1 MKLNNSEAIQLSPC
15 TDQDLVGVFRWFNS
29 EKSVFYWGGPDL
41 SYPLQIKRFKT
52 ESKYHK
58 SHSYVLKQGR
68 QLLAFGQIY
77 NRLDHCHLGR
87 LVVSPKFRG
96 QHVGQYLIDALL
108 KEGQRKLALDKASL
122 FVLSDNKAAMR
133 LYQKMNFKVAQY
145 PQTIPLENCLYM
157 THNGAQEK
165 SQINSGA

>member
-1 MKLNNSEAIQLSPC
+1 MKIDDSIPMKLTPC

-52 ESKYHK
+52 ESKFHK

-68 QLLAFGQIY
+68 QLLAFGQFY

-87 LVVSPKFRG
+87 LVVSPQFRG
-96 QHVGQYLIDALL
+96 QGVGGHLINALID
-108 KEGQRKLALDKASL
+108 EGTMVLNVSKTSL
-122 FVLSDNKAAMR
+122 FVLADNNSAMK
-133 LYQKMNFKVAQY
+133 LYKKLGFTEAQY
-145 PQTIPLENCLYM
+145 PKKIPLNNCLYM
-157 THNGAQEK
+157 TYQEK
-165 SQINSGA
+165 MD

>member
-1 MKLNNSEAIQLSPC
+1 MNTVNTSKTLLPC

-29 EKSVFYWGGPDL
+29 EKAVFYWGGPDL

-68 QLLAFGQIY
+68 TLLAFGQIY
-77 NRLDHCHLGR
+77 PRLDHCHLGR
-87 LVVSPKFRG
+87 LVVSPQHRG
-96 QHVGQYLIDALL
+96 QGVGACLIEALL
-108 KEGQRKLALDKASL
+108 HEGEGLLGLSRGSL
-122 FVLSDNKAAMR
+122 FVLSDNTSAMK
-133 LYQKMNFKVAQY
+133 LYQKLGFTPTEY

-157 THNGAQEK
+157 TRSEK
-165 SQINSGA
+165 PD